1 VCGIAGILR
10 FDAPP
15 DEARVQRMERALRH
29 RGPDGRGL
37 VSSGAAC
44 LAHTRLAL
52 LDQAGSAQPF
62 RSRDGRYLLTYNGE
76 IYNHREL
83 RAELRSGWDFRTRG
97 DVEVLL
103 AAYARWGEGAL
114 SRLDGM
120 FAFCVWDTHRQEA
133 FLARDRLG
141 VKPLVYARTEH
152 GLLFASE
159 AKAILAADD
168 RAPRAHAPS
177 ILEYL
182 VAPCFSG
189 VEHGMF
195 EHVEHLLP
203 AHRMRISRAGVEI
216 APWWTPRLDT
226 DAHDGAT
233 LIPALREAL
242 GASVSGALRADVPVG
257 AFLSGGLDSTVLTAL
272 AAREAEAA
280 VETFTVAFE
289 GQESYDY
296 ARSTIVVSDD
306 APFAALAADALG
318 VPREIVAVPR
328 SGMAADLARIAAIDD
343 ALPAWEQEIAQHHLA
358 RAASRRLKAVL
369 VGDAADETHYGYHF
383 LLDEE
388 ATRAPAAILRR
399 LGSVPVRRD
408 RWADPVG
415 HLDAHYR
422 GVVEAGGG
430 RYGTARERQLATTL
444 LILKRWLPRLLHN
457 GDIHTMAFGL
467 EARVPF
473 AAPALVDLALGV
485 SPEVGLRG
493 GVEKWALREAVKG
506 LLPEAVRVRRKSALP
521 KDQGVGEI
529 WRAEAQKAITE
540 DDGFLSEFID
550 LEAIQ
555 GWLAPGRPL
564 DEGERA
570 GLFRI
575 AALGAWA
582 RHHGVVAATPEASC

>member
-1 VCGIAGILR
+1 MCGIAGILR

-15 DEARVQRMERALRH
+15 DEARVARMERALAH

-44 LAHTRLAL
+44 LAHTRLSL
-52 LDQAGSAQPF
+52 LDHAGSAQPF

-83 RAELRSGWDFRTRG
+83 RAELASAWDFQTRG
-97 DVEVLL
+97 DVEVVL
-103 AAYARWGEGAL
+103 AACARWGEGAL
-114 SRLDGM
+114 ARFDGM
-120 FAFCVWDTHRQEA
+120 FAFCLWDTHRQEA

-152 GLLFASE
+152 GWMFASE
-159 AKAILAADD
+159 AKALLAADH
-168 RAPRAHAPS
+168 RPPRAHAPS

-195 EHVEHLLP
+195 EHVEHLQP
-203 AHRMRISRAGVEI
+203 GHRLKISRAGVEI
-216 APWWTPRLDT
+216 APWWELRLDP
-226 DAHDGAT
+226 DARESAS
-233 LIPALREAL
+233 LIPSLRAAL
-242 GASVSGALRADVPVG
+242 GAAVAGAMRADVPVG
-257 AFLSGGLDSTVLTAL
+257 AFLSGGLDSTILTAL
-272 AAREAEAA
+272 AAREADLA
-280 VETFTVAFE
+280 TFTVAFE

-296 ARSTIVVSDD
+296 ARSAIVVSDD
-306 APFAALAADALG
+306 GPFAALCARELG
-318 VPREIVAVPR
+318 VAMETVSVPR
-328 SGMAADLARIAAIDD
+328 AGLAGDLARIAAIDD

-358 RAASRRLKAVL
+358 RAASRRVKAVL

-383 LLDEE
+383 LLDAE
-388 ATRAPAAILRR
+388 ATSSPAAIVRR

-422 GVVEAGGG
+422 ALVACAGG
-430 RYGTARERQLATTL
+430 RYGTPRERQLATTL

-473 AAPALVDLALGV
+473 ASPALLDLALAIP
-485 SPEVGLRG
+485 PELGLRG
-493 GVEKWALREAVKG
+493 GVEKWALREAVRD
-506 LLPEAVRVRRKSALP
+506 LVPEAVRVRRKSALP
-521 KDQGVGEI
+521 KDQGAGEI
-529 WRAEAQKAITE
+529 WRAEARRAIGDHRE
-540 DDGFLSEFID
+540 FLSEFLD

-555 GWLAPGRPL
+555 RWLAPGTPL
-564 DEGERA
+564 EEWERA
-570 GLFRI
+570 ALFRI

-582 RHHGVVAATPEASC
+582 GHHGVVSATQR

>member
-1 VCGIAGILR
+1 MCGIAGILR

-15 DEARVQRMERALRH
+15 DEARVRRMERALAH

-37 VSSGAAC
+37 LSSGAAC

-52 LDQAGSAQPF
+52 LDLAGSAQPF
-62 RSRDGRYLLTYNGE
+62 TSRDGRYVLTYNGE
-76 IYNHREL
+76 VYNHREL
-83 RAELRSGWDFRTRG
+83 RVELASGWDFQTRG
-97 DVEVLL
+97 DVEVVL
-103 AAYARWGEGAL
+103 AAYARWGKGAL
-114 SRLDGM
+114 ARLDGM
-120 FAFCVWDTHRQEA
+120 FAFCIWDSRREEA

-141 VKPLVYARTEH
+141 VKPLVYSRTEH

-159 AKAILAADD
+159 AKALLAAED

-177 ILEYL
+177 VLEYL

-203 AHRMRISRAGVEI
+203 GHWMRVSRAGLEI
-216 APWWTPRLDT
+216 APWWAPRLDPQELES
-226 DAHDGAT
+226 AS
-233 LIPALREAL
+233 LLPALREAL
-242 GASVSGALRADVPVG
+242 GASVSRSLRADVPVG
-257 AFLSGGLDSTVLTAL
+257 AFLSGGLDSTILTAL
-272 AAREAEAA
+272 AAREAAI
-280 VETFTVAFE
+280 ETFTIAFE

-296 ARSTIVVSDD
+296 ARSTIVISDD
-306 APFAALAADALG
+306 GPFAALAAGELG
-318 VPREIVAVPR
+318 VAMEIVPVTRA
-328 SGMAADLARIAAIDD
+328 GMAGDLARIAAIDD

-358 RAASRRLKAVL
+358 RAASRRVKAVL

-388 ATRAPAAILRR
+388 ATRTPGAIVRR

-415 HLDAHYR
+415 DLDAHYR
-422 GVVEAGGG
+422 GLVEAAGG
-430 RYGTARERQLATTL
+430 RYGTPRERQLATTM

-473 AAPALVDLALGV
+473 AGAELLSLALRV
-485 SPEVGLRG
+485 PPELGLRG
-493 GVEKWALREAVKG
+493 GVEKWALREAVRG
-506 LLPEAVRVRRKSALP
+506 LVPEAVRVRRKSALP

-529 WRAEAQKAITE
+529 WRAEARRAIEE
-540 DDGFLSEFID
+540 DDGFLKEFID
-550 LEAIQ
+550 LEAIR
-555 GWLAPGRPL
+555 GWLSPGNL
-564 DEGERA
+564 LSEGERA

-582 RHHGVVAATPEASC
+582 RHHGVVAASGEASC

>member
-1 VCGIAGILR
+1 MCGIAGILS

-15 DEARVQRMERALRH
+15 DEARVRRMERALRH

-44 LAHTRLAL
+44 LAHTRLSL
-52 LDQAGSAQPF
+52 LDLAGSAQPF
-62 RSRDGRYLLTYNGE
+62 TSRDGRYVLTYNGE

-83 RAELRSGWDFRTRG
+83 RAELGSGWDFQTRG
-97 DVEVLL
+97 DVEVVL

-114 SRLDGM
+114 ARLDGM
-120 FAFCVWDTHRQEA
+120 FAFCLWDSLRQEA

-141 VKPLVYARTEH
+141 VKPLVYTRNARE
-152 GLLFASE
+152 LLFASE
-159 AKAILAADD
+159 AKALLAAED

-177 ILEYL
+177 IVEYL

-195 EHVEHLLP
+195 ERVEHLLP
-203 AHRMRISRAGVEI
+203 GHFMRVSRAEVEI
-216 APWWTPRLDT
+216 VAWWEPRLDHL
-226 DAHDGAT
+226 DSESAA
-233 LIPALREAL
+233 LLPSLREAL
-242 GASVSGALRADVPVG
+242 SASVARSQRADVPVG
-257 AFLSGGLDSTVLTAL
+257 AYLSGGLDSTLLTAL
-272 AAREAEAA
+272 AARQAEIA
-280 VETFTVAFE
+280 TFTIAFE

-296 ARSTIVVSDD
+296 TRSTIVISDD
-306 APFAALAADALG
+306 APFAALAAKELG
-318 VPREIVAVPR
+318 VAMEIVPVQRA
-328 SGMAADLARIAAIDD
+328 GMAEDLARIAAIDD

-358 RAASRRLKAVL
+358 RAASLCVKAVL

-388 ATRAPAAILRR
+388 ATRSPEAILRR

-408 RWADPVG
+408 RFPDAVSR
-415 HLDAHYR
+415 LDAHYR
-422 GVVEAGGG
+422 SLVERAGG
-430 RYGTARERQLATTL
+430 RRCTKRERQLATTL

-473 AAPALVDLALGV
+473 AGIDVLDLALRV
-485 SPEVGLRG
+485 PPEIGLRG
-493 GVEKWALREAVKG
+493 GVEKWALREVARG
-506 LLPEAVRVRRKSALP
+506 LVPEEVRVRRKSALP

-529 WRAEAQKAITE
+529 WRAEARRAIEE
-540 DDGFLSEFID
+540 DGQFLGEVLD
-550 LEAIQ
+550 LEAVRA
-555 GWLAPGRPL
+555 WLDPARPL
-564 DEGERA
+564 SEGERA

-582 RHHGVVAATPEASC
+582 RHYGVVAASGDAPW

>member
-1 VCGIAGILR
+1 MCGIAGILS

-15 DEARVQRMERALRH
+15 DEARVRRMERALRH

-44 LAHTRLAL
+44 LAHTRLSL
-52 LDQAGSAQPF
+52 LDLAGSAQPF
-62 RSRDGRYLLTYNGE
+62 TSRDGRYVLTYNGE

-83 RAELRSGWDFRTRG
+83 RAELASGWDFQTRG
-97 DVEVLL
+97 DVEVVL
-103 AAYARWGEGAL
+103 AAHARWGEGAL
-114 SRLDGM
+114 ARLDGM
-120 FAFCVWDTHRQEA
+120 FAFCVWDSQREEA

-141 VKPLVYARTEH
+141 VKPLVYTRSEH

-159 AKAILAADD
+159 AKALLAAED

-203 AHRMRISRAGVEI
+203 GHRMRVSRAGVEI
-216 APWWTPRLDT
+216 APWWEPRLDPEDLEST
-226 DAHDGAT
+226 S
-233 LIPALREAL
+233 LLLSLREAL
-242 GASVSGALRADVPVG
+242 GASVSRSLRADVPVG
-257 AFLSGGLDSTVLTAL
+257 AYLSGGLDSTLLTAL
-272 AAREAEAA
+272 AAREAAI
-280 VETFTVAFE
+280 ETFTIAFE

-296 ARSTIVVSDD
+296 ARSTIVISDD
-306 APFAALAADALG
+306 APFAALAAKELG
-318 VPREIVAVPR
+318 VAMEIVPVRR
-328 SGMAADLARIAAIDD
+328 SGMAEDLARIAAIDD

-358 RAASRRLKAVL
+358 RAASRRVKAVL

-388 ATRAPAAILRR
+388 ATRTPGAIVRR

-408 RWADPVG
+408 RFPDPASR
-415 HLDAHYR
+415 LDAHYR
-422 GVVEAGGG
+422 SLVEAAGG
-430 RYGTARERQLATTL
+430 RHGTTRERQLATTL

-473 AAPALVDLALGV
+473 AGVDLLDLALRV
-485 SPEVGLRG
+485 PPELGLRG
-493 GVEKWALREAVKG
+493 GVEKWALREAARDLV
-506 LLPEAVRVRRKSALP
+506 PEEVRLRRKSALP

-529 WRAEAQKAITE
+529 WRAEARRAIE
-540 DDGFLSEFID
+540 QEGQLLGELLD
-550 LEAIQ
+550 LEAVRA
-555 GWLAPGRPL
+555 WLDPARPL
-564 DEGERA
+564 SEGERA

-582 RHHGVVAATPEASC
+582 RHHGVVAASGDASW

>member
-1 VCGIAGILR
+1 MCGIAGIVR

-15 DEARVQRMERALRH
+15 DEARVKRMERALQH

-44 LAHTRLAL
+44 LAHTRLSL
-52 LDQAGSAQPF
+52 LDHAGSAQPF

-76 IYNHREL
+76 VYNHREL
-83 RAELRSGWDFRTRG
+83 RAELACGWDFQTRG
-97 DVEVLL
+97 DVEVVL
-103 AAYARWGEGAL
+103 AACARWGEGAL
-114 SRLDGM
+114 ARFDGM
-120 FAFCVWDTHRQEA
+120 FAFCLWDSHREEA

-152 GLLFASE
+152 GWMFASE
-159 AKAILAADD
+159 AKAILATGD

-203 AHRMRISRAGVEI
+203 GHRMRVSRAGVEI
-216 APWWTPRLDT
+216 APWWEPRLDP
-226 DAHDGAT
+226 DPLESDS
-233 LIPALREAL
+233 LIASIREAL

-257 AFLSGGLDSTVLTAL
+257 AFLSGGLDSTILVAL
-272 AAREAEAA
+272 AAREAELQ
-280 VETFTVAFE
+280 TFTVAFE

-296 ARSTIVVSDD
+296 ARGAIVVSDD
-306 APFAALAADALG
+306 GPFAALAARELG
-318 VPREIVAVPR
+318 VAMETVHVPR
-328 SGMAADLARIAAIDD
+328 AGMAADLARIAAIDD

-358 RAASRRLKAVL
+358 RAASRRVKAVL
-369 VGDAADETHYGYHF
+369 VGDAADETHFGYHF
-383 LLDEE
+383 LLDEA
-388 ATRAPAAILRR
+388 ATRAPSAIVQR

-415 HLDAHYR
+415 DLDARYR
-422 GVVEAGGG
+422 LLVEAAGGS
-430 RYGTARERQLATTL
+430 YGTARERQLATTL

-473 AAPALVDLALGV
+473 ASPDLVSLALGV
-485 SPEVGLRG
+485 PPELGLRG
-493 GVEKWALREAVKG
+493 GVEKWALREAVRG
-506 LLPEAVRVRRKSALP
+506 LVPEAVRTRRKSALP

-529 WRAEAQKAITE
+529 WRAEAQSAL
-540 DDGFLSEFID
+540 DDNREFMSEFID
-550 LEAIQ
+550 LEAVKA
-555 GWLAPGRPL
+555 WLVPGGPL
-564 DEGERA
+564 DERERA

-582 RHHGVVAATPEASC
+582 RHYGVV

>member
-1 VCGIAGILR
+1 MCGIAGIVR

-15 DEARVQRMERALRH
+15 DEARVLRMERALQH

-44 LAHTRLAL
+44 LAHTRLSL
-52 LDQAGSAQPF
+52 LDHEGSAQPF

-76 IYNHREL
+76 IYNHPEL
-83 RAELRSGWDFRTRG
+83 RDELRSGWDFQTRG

-103 AAYARWGEGAL
+103 AAYVRWGEGAL

-120 FAFCVWDTHRQEA
+120 FAFAIWDSHRQEA

-141 VKPLVYARTEH
+141 VKPLVFARTEH

-159 AKAILAADD
+159 AKAILAGGD

-203 AHRMRISRAGVEI
+203 GHRMRISRAGVEI
-216 APWWTPRLDT
+216 APWWTPRFDT
-226 DAHDGAT
+226 HAQDEAT

-242 GASVSGALRADVPVG
+242 GASVSRALRADVPVG

-272 AAREAEAA
+272 AAREADI
-280 VETFTVAFE
+280 ETFTIAFE
-289 GQESYDY
+289 GQASYDY

-306 APFAALAADALG
+306 APFAALAAKEIG
-318 VPREIVAVPR
+318 VPMEIVAVPR
-328 SGMAADLARIAAIDD
+328 SGLAADLARIATIDD
-343 ALPAWEQEIAQHHLA
+343 ALPAWEQELSQHHLA
-358 RAASRRLKAVL
+358 RAASRRRKAVL
-369 VGDAADETHYGYHF
+369 VGDAADETHHGYHF
-383 LLDEE
+383 LLDDRV
-388 ATRAPAAILRR
+388 TRAPAAILRR

-408 RWADPVG
+408 RWNDPIG
-415 HLDAHYR
+415 ELDAHYR
-422 GVVEAGGG
+422 GIVESAGG
-430 RYGTARERQLATTL
+430 RYGTAHERRVATTL

-473 AAPALVDLALGV
+473 ASPGLVDLALSIG
-485 SPEVGLRG
+485 PELGLRG
-493 GVEKWALREAVKG
+493 GVEKWALREAIKG

-521 KDQGVGEI
+521 KDQGAGEI
-529 WRAEAQKAITE
+529 WRAEASKAITE

-550 LEAIQ
+550 LEAIK
-555 GWLAPGRPL
+555 GWLLPGAPL
-564 DEGERA
+564 DERERA

-582 RHHGVVAATPEASC
+582 RCYGVTS

>member
-1 VCGIAGILR
+1 MCGIAGIVR

-15 DEARVQRMERALRH
+15 DEARARRMERALQH

-44 LAHTRLAL
+44 LAHTRLSL
-52 LDQAGSAQPF
+52 LDHAGSAQPF
-62 RSRDGRYLLTYNGE
+62 RSRDGRYFLTYNGE
-76 IYNHREL
+76 VYNHREL
-83 RAELRSGWDFRTRG
+83 RAELRAGWDFQTRG
-97 DVEVLL
+97 DVEVVL

-114 SRLDGM
+114 CRLDGM
-120 FAFCVWDTHRQEA
+120 FAFCVWDSHREEA

-152 GLLFASE
+152 GLMFASE
-159 AKAILAADD
+159 AKAILAAGD

-203 AHRMRISRAGVEI
+203 GHRMRVARAGVEI
-216 APWWTPRLDT
+216 AAWWAPRLDPD
-226 DAHDGAT
+226 DAESDS
-233 LIPALREAL
+233 LVPALREAL
-242 GASVSGALRADVPVG
+242 GASVSRALRADVPVG
-257 AFLSGGLDSTVLTAL
+257 AFLSGGLDSTILTAL
-272 AAREAEAA
+272 AAREGEI
-280 VETFTVAFE
+280 ETFTVAFE

-296 ARSTIVVSDD
+296 TRSTIVVSDD
-306 APFAALAADALG
+306 GPFAALAAKELG
-318 VPREIVAVPR
+318 VAMETVFVPR
-328 SGMAADLARIAAIDD
+328 SGMAGDLERIAAIDD

-358 RAASRRLKAVL
+358 RAASRRVKAVL
-369 VGDAADETHYGYHF
+369 VGDAADETHHGYHF
-383 LLDEE
+383 LLDEA
-388 ATRAPAAILRR
+388 ATRAPAAIVRR

-415 HLDAHYR
+415 DLDAHYR
-422 GVVEAGGG
+422 SLVEAAGG

-473 AAPALVDLALGV
+473 AGPELLDLALRV
-485 SPEVGLRG
+485 PPELGLRG

-506 LLPEAVRVRRKSALP
+506 LVPEAVRVRRKSALP

-529 WRAEAQKAITE
+529 WRAEARRALDE
-540 DDGFLSEFID
+540 GGGFLNEFID
-550 LEAIQ
+550 LEAVN
-555 GWLAPGRPL
+555 GWLVPGRPL
-564 DEGERA
+564 EEWERA

-582 RHHGVVAATPEASC
+582 RHHGVV